1 MPTKPRD
8 AIDRIIPFRY
18 LSPDMKGELLAELT
32 PTSYEAGE
40 TIIEQADARDRSV
53 YLLAEGSVEVVDRL
67 SGTEVVLNVIRPGH
81 YFGEWEP
88 LFDVERA
95 YAIRAIERVECY
107 RMSGKAFLDIVHRSR
122 TVAQAL
128 GTILRDRQR
137 IFAAFDRFRV
147 ELTRGVEDGHIDL
160 FRLLPYYRALE
171 PALHP
176 LVAHDATLDTEAFL
190 YAVRRLPEN
199 VTATFAYLLT
209 DVVPAAYG
217 DPSEV
222 FAPVATVARRREI
235 WEMLPGKSLIL
246 LRSGRSDLT
255 DFVSCLCLYAV
266 EARKIRKRL
275 QDPQYVAALR
285 EPGSK
290 PPPDLELP
298 FSRAEWSALEQ
309 AWGSNTPS
317 RLHEIV
323 RHREMFSIDI
333 RRQTRDYNSRSTERW
348 GHQLGSATRDLIGAD
363 PADLSEDID
372 VHIISSNTHSVSNC
386 LNPWFYSNAD
396 TLLAWARKV
405 DHPATT
411 ESWYREQDLVYAVAR
426 DYFIEHPD
434 RLAESR
440 GVERASGIHRV
451 EQTVSTGVQVQLV
464 DTSAVAYRS
473 VDPGITLSAE
483 PRRAL
488 IVNIDYAFGE
498 QAQHIMR
505 NLLILYGRN
514 VRSIGFL
521 GKAGAL
527 VGNRGDILAPS
538 AFVEQ
543 STELFQPLPD
553 PDQSIVAELRESLP
567 GRSVHTGT
575 MLTAEGTLLQ
585 NRLMLHFYKHLWDA
599 VGIEMEGSHYVRQ
612 VVESRELGVIP
623 EDTALLFFYYVSDLP
638 LGHSAS
644 LSSRLSPTEG
654 VPPLYAITRCL
665 LARILGGK

>member
-1 MPTKPRD
+1 MPSNPRD
-8 AIDRIIPFRY
+8 AVDRIIPFRY
-18 LSPDMKGELLAELT
+18 LSPAMKGELLEELT
-32 PTSYEAGE
+32 RTRFDAGD
-40 TIIEQADARDRSV
+40 TIIEQGARDDRSV
-53 YLLAEGSVEVVDRL
+53 YLLALGSVEVVDHR
-67 SGTEVVLNVIRPGH
+67 SGIDVVLNVIRPGH

-95 YAIRAIERVECY
+95 YAIRAIEPVECFH
-107 RMSGKAFLDIVHRSR
+107 MSGAAFLDIVHRSR

-176 LVAHDATLDTEAFL
+176 LVADEASLDTEAFL
-190 YAVRRLPEN
+190 YAIRRLPEN
-199 VTATFAYLLT
+199 LTATFAYLLT

-217 DPSEV
+217 DPGEV
-222 FAPVATVARRREI
+222 FVPIATVARRREV
-235 WEMLPGKSLIL
+235 WEMLPGKSLLL

-275 QDPQYVAALR
+275 QDPHYVAALR
-285 EPGSK
+285 EAGAK
-290 PPPDLELP
+290 PAGDLELP
-298 FSRAEWSALEQ
+298 FSADEWSALEQ
-309 AWGSNTPS
+309 AWGSQTAT

-348 GHQLGSATRDLIGAD
+348 GHQLGSATRDLLGAD
-363 PADLSEDID
+363 PSDLSEDID

-386 LNPWFYSNAD
+386 LNPWFYSNTDA
-396 TLLAWARKV
+396 LLAWAREV
-405 DHPATT
+405 DHPAML
-411 ESWYREQDLVYAVAR
+411 EHWHREQDLVYAVAR
-426 DYFIEHPD
+426 DFFIDHPAD
-434 RLAESR
+434 LAESR
-440 GVERASGIHRV
+440 RVERASGIHRV
-451 EQTVSTGVQVQLV
+451 EETVSTGVQVQLV
-464 DTSAVAYRS
+464 DTAAVSYRS
-473 VDPGITLSAE
+473 VDPGISVSGGS
-483 PRRAL
+483 RRAL

-527 VGNRGDILAPS
+527 VGDRGDILAPS

-553 PDQSIVAELRESLP
+553 PDGSIVSELQDALP
-567 GRSVHTGT
+567 GRAVHAGT
-575 MLTAEGTLLQ
+575 MLTADGTLLQ
-585 NRLMLHFYKHLWDA
+585 NRLMLNFYRHLWDA

-623 EDTALLFFYYVSDLP
+623 EDTALRFFYYVSDLP

-644 LSSRLSPTEG
+644 LSARMSPTEG

-665 LARILGGK
+665 LGRILGKE